1 MPASARPPQ
10 NMCNIRP
17 ISHASTWLSAVS
29 CPNGQVRCSA
39 PRQPA
44 GVGVST
50 FVADS
55 VPARA
60 TTCTPAARRG
70 GSLNPAHASDE
81 MPPHS
86 GAPRQPAGVGVSTV
100 SIPRS
105 SGWTCRCTPA
115 ARRGGSLNVVRGPRS
130 LNPSSCTPAA
140 RRGGSLNNRRASR
153 WRKNARCTPAA
164 RRGGSLN
171 VIMCGRMRPSLRCTP
186 AARRGGSL
194 NRLPLPRRLLIGRA
208 PRQPAGVGVS
218 TPPCTAG

>member
-29 CPNGQVRCSA
+29 CPNGQVRCSAPRQPAGVGVSTPGRTGHPHTRPAGA

-164 RRGGSLN
+164 RRGDRKS
-171 VIMCGRMRPSLRCTP
+171 V
-186 AARRGGSL
+186 
-194 NRLPLPRRLLIGRA
+194 
-208 PRQPAGVGVS
+208 V
-218 TPPCTAG
+218 